1 MMPFPRQVG
10 RIADSS
16 HQHFLYIVAASLI
29 CFFAWANF
37 TVLDKVKRGGG
48 KVVPQMNNQIVQ
60 HFEGG
65 IVSEILV
72 REGDRVTKGLP
83 MMRIDNSFAQAELQR
98 ARLDIR
104 AQTIRL
110 ARLDAEAKE
119 LAGFVIS
126 GDLPSNLYNI
136 LRSETEVFNSRRRT
150 LTQQVAVVEE
160 QSKQKQLELAELKSR
175 YSNTSAERELVLRR
189 VTSLRRL
196 AATGAVSNNE
206 LLDNERVLQQIEG
219 RMSDL
224 VHEIPRA
231 ESSLVELQSKRGQ
244 ITSAF
249 RADAEKEKLDA
260 EIQIAKLNETIVALQ
275 DRSVRSEVLA
285 PTSGIANKL
294 FVTTIGGVV
303 KSGDPLAQIVPID
316 TSIAVEAR
324 LAPTDR
330 AEVWPGLPAV
340 VKISAY
346 DYSVFGGL
354 KGKVVDIS
362 PDVLQDEKGQPYF
375 RVRLEA
381 SSSNFGP
388 DRPVVPGMIADVDII
403 AGQQS
408 VMSSLL
414 RPLRNLRDN
423 ALRQ

>member
-1 MMPFPRQVG
+1 
-10 RIADSS
+10 
-16 HQHFLYIVAASLI
+16 
-29 CFFAWANF
+29 
-37 TVLDKVKRGGG
+37 
-48 KVVPQMNNQIVQ
+48 
-60 HFEGG
+60 
-65 IVSEILV
+65 
-72 REGDRVTKGLP
+72 

-126 GDLPSNLYNI
+126 GDLPSNLQNI

-150 LTQQVAVVEE
+150 LKQQVAVVEE

-231 ESSLVELQSKRGQ
+231 ESSLVELQNKRGQ

-249 RADAEKEKLDA
+249 HADAEKEKLDA

-285 PTSGIANKL
+285 PTSGIVNKL